1 MSRKTTYAD
10 VMRAIAEYRGVKFDS
25 PFALE
30 NKDGVMYK
38 ITVNGVMANVNGGM
52 FFFTNGIPAVMLN
65 KEGYPLVK
73 NDESKDKAV
82 VSTRA
87 VLTLTRAHAEKD
99 EAWFKAESLLIAD
112 RLEEAG
118 NDQAADFIRGVL
130 DTIPTFEPM

>member
-87 VLTLTRAHAEKD
+87 VLTLIRAHAEKD

>member
-1 MSRKTTYAD
+1 MSRETTYAD
-10 VMRAIAEYRGVKFDS
+10 VMRAIAEYRGVSFDS

-30 NKDGVMYK
+30 GKDGVMYK

-52 FFFTNGIPAVMLN
+52 FFFTNGIPAVILN

-73 NDESKDKAV
+73 NDKSKDKAA
-82 VSTRA
+82 VSTKA
-87 VLTLTRAHAEKD
+87 VLILIRAHAEKD
-99 EAWFKAESLLIAD
+99 EAWFKAEALLIAE

-118 NDQAADFIRGVL
+118 NDQAADFIRGEL